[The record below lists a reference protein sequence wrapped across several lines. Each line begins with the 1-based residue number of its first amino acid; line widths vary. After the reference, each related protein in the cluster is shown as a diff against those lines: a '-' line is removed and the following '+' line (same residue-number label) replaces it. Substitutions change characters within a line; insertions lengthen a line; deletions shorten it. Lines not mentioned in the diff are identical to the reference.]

1 MGDGKTARRQQDD
14 GNETVG
20 ATPASSASPL
30 LETEAPLLSKT
41 KEGRTSGGLT
51 LDFGPRGQVVIV
63 PDGSALAEA
72 AAEHFAHAVEKARA
86 ERGSAF
92 VTLSGGTTPK
102 QMGSILAR
110 EPYRSRIPWARVH
123 IFWGDERWVPLGSPE
138 SNAGE
143 ARRGFLNLVPI
154 PPGNVHPWDTA
165 AESPREA
172 AAAYETLLRE
182 LFTEPSGVPRFDLV
196 LLGMGEDGHTAS
208 LFPNTGALVPDGQL
222 TVANYVPRMDATRL
236 TLTAPVLNAGRE
248 ILFLVGGPGKADTLE
263 EVLEGPELPATF
275 PAQLI
280 RPALPDS
287 RLYWLVDEDAGAK
300 LLHRES

>member
-1 MGDGKTARRQQDD
+1 
-14 GNETVG
+14 
-20 ATPASSASPL
+20 
-30 LETEAPLLSKT
+30 
-41 KEGRTSGGLT
+41 
-51 LDFGPRGQVVIV
+51 VVIV
-63 PDGSALAEA
+63 PDGSALAGA

-143 ARRGFLNLVPI
+143 ARRRFLNLVPI

-208 LFPNTGALVPDGQL
+208 LFPNTSALVSDDQL